1 MPIQVGLIG
10 EEMKKLYILIIMVYS
25 SLVVVSPIL
34 GTKVV
39 NLFGVKF
46 TAGIFT
52 MLAAFSLLD
61 VVNELWGKNDA
72 RFLAVFIILIRIVIF
87 MAIIPVVIRLPSYL
101 EPSGYSSLLRMS
113 IRTFLASEVNTLIQ
127 NVLIDIPIFHR
138 LKRIKLGF
146 FFRANVSNLISW
158 SFGTVCFVLISF
170 WGAGKALLPII
181 LGQTFIKFPLS
192 FVYAWIGLMIV
203 NKAKN
208 IRAAEKPIGY
218 GLVG

>member
-25 SLVVVSPIL
+25 SLVAVSPIL

-72 RFLAVFIILIRIVIF
+72 RFLAVFIILIRSVIF
-87 MAIIPVVIRLPSYL
+87 VAIIPVVIKLPSYL
-101 EPSGYSSLLRMS
+101 EPSGYSSLLQMS

-170 WGAGKALLPII
+170 WGAGKALLPIM
-181 LGQTFIKFPLS
+181 LGQTVIKFPLS
-192 FVYAWIGLMIV
+192 FVYAWIGLMLV
-203 NKAKN
+203 NKAKT
-208 IRAAEKPIGY
+208 IKAAEKPTGY
-218 GLVG
+218 GLAG

>member
-1 MPIQVGLIG
+1 
-10 EEMKKLYILIIMVYS
+10 MKKLYILIIMVYS

-87 MAIIPVVIRLPSYL
+87 VAIIPVVIRLPSYL

-146 FFRANVSNLISW
+146 FSGPMFPTSYPGPLEPSVLSSFLSGAPGRHCCRSYWARHSSSSRFRL
-158 SFGTVCFVLISF
+158 FMPG
-170 WGAGKALLPII
+170 
-181 LGQTFIKFPLS
+181 LG
-192 FVYAWIGLMIV
+192 
-203 NKAKN
+203 
-208 IRAAEKPIGY
+208 
-218 GLVG
+218 

>member
-1 MPIQVGLIG
+1 
-10 EEMKKLYILIIMVYS
+10 MKKLYILIIMVYS
-25 SLVVVSPIL
+25 SLVAVSPIL

-87 MAIIPVVIRLPSYL
+87 VGIIPVVIRLPSYL
-101 EPSGYSSLLRMS
+101 EPSGYSSLLQMS

-138 LKRIKLGF
+138 LKRIKFGF

-170 WGAGKALLPII
+170 WGSGKALLPIM

-192 FVYAWIGLMIV
+192 FVYAWIGLLIV
-203 NKAKN
+203 NRAKT
-208 IRAAEKPIGY
+208 IRAAEKPIGC
-218 GLVG
+218 GLAG

>member
-1 MPIQVGLIG
+1 MPIQVSLIG

-87 MAIIPVVIRLPSYL
+87 VAIIPVVIRLPSYL

-170 WGAGKALLPII
+170 WGAGKALLPIM

-203 NKAKN
+203 NKAKT
-208 IRAAEKPIGY
+208 IKAAEKPIEN
-218 GLVG
+218 GLAG

>member
-1 MPIQVGLIG
+1 MSIQVSLIG
-10 EEMKKLYILIIMVYS
+10 GEMKKLYILIIMVYS
-25 SLVVVSPIL
+25 SLVAVSPIL

-39 NLFGVKF
+39 NFFGVKF

-87 MAIIPVVIRLPSYL
+87 VGIIPLVIRLPSYL

-158 SFGTVCFVLISF
+158 TFGTVCFVLISF
-170 WGAGKALLPII
+170 WGAGKALLPIM

-192 FVYAWIGLMIV
+192 FIYAWIGLMIV
-203 NKAKN
+203 NRAKTT
-208 IRAAEKPIGY
+208 RAAEPIGY
-218 GLVG
+218 GLAG